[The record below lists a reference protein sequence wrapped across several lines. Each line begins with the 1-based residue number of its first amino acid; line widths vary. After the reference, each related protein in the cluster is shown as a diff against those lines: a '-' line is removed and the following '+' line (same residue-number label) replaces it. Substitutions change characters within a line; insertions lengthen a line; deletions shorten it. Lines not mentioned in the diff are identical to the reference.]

1 MARIGVADARYMGL
15 RWPRDAGG
23 KTVNRLLDWLG
34 GAAVTWRW
42 VVIVGWLIILGGLLG
57 ARHEFGGTYVNDY
70 TVPGTGSANG
80 LNRLNSTFPQE
91 GGFGVPSPGHS

>member
-1 MARIGVADARYMGL
+1 VQRADRMARIGVADARYMGL

-34 GAAVTWRW
+34 GAAVRWRW

-57 ARHEFGGTYVNDY
+57 ARHEFGGPT
-70 TVPGTGSANG
+70 
-80 LNRLNSTFPQE
+80 STTTRCQE
-91 GGFGVPSPGHS
+91 PAQRTA